1 MQCTLCVHVVDLLC
15 VCYSGTS
22 VHTHKKIVEACQLDI
37 EAINRNGPLTITV
50 DFLIETVHALSFPF
64 I

>member
-1 MQCTLCVHVVDLLC
+1 MFATLVQACILAKNCRNMQV
-15 VCYSGTS
+15 
-22 VHTHKKIVEACQLDI
+22 DI
-37 EAINRNGPLTITV
+37 EAINRNGPLTIAV